1 VKQYP
6 AYLAAQDVIRAAEEQ
21 RDRPRNANTPRTK
34 RGPIYGQWVLAQP
47 EIRLPGILGYTY
59 VKPDSPKF
67 ELIMA
72 RNKQASKNNEA
83 IHARFAAFRQAGEQL
98 AAAGEI

>member
-1 VKQYP
+1 MKKSP

-21 RDRPRNANTPRTK
+21 RDRPRSDLTPRTK

-47 EIRLPGILGYTY
+47 GIHLPGIMGYTY
-59 VKPDSPKF
+59 VKPGSPKF

-72 RNKQASKNNEA
+72 RNKQAAKNNEA
-83 IHARFAAFRQAGEQL
+83 IHARFAAFRQVGEQL